1 MAQHYVK
8 VREVGG
14 VFRVYWFTVE
24 SSGRSYGGA
33 IIGVHQDR
41 TRAIEQAQSVAT
53 VRSMQVISA

>member
-14 VFRVYWFTVE
+14 RFRVYWFTVE

-33 IIGVHQDR
+33 IIGVHQTR
-41 TRAIEQAQSVAT
+41 THAIEQAQSVAT
-53 VRSMQVISA
+53 VRRMEVISA